1 MRRLLP
7 TALGALALLA
17 APAGA
22 IDLTG
27 YWQQTKHSTCV
38 GLTAAGE
45 KVAIKNK
52 DMLFSELRITQSGVG
67 LYFEIE
73 PYFWRHEGLVYGE
86 PGGTTGQ
93 GILQRCRADTPMGDP
108 SITYRISKAQTFPVS
123 SQGVS
128 GKMTTLYVYGGVDR
142 TYSCTI
148 NWERVSLVDPESAPC
163 P

>member
-7 TALGALALLA
+7 ALVALALLA

-27 YWQQTKHSTCV
+27 SWQQTKHSTCV
-38 GLTAAGE
+38 GLDAAGE
-45 KVAIKNK
+45 KVAIKNN
-52 DMLFSELRITQSGVG
+52 DRVFPHLRITQSGVD

-73 PYFWRHEGLVYGE
+73 SYFWRFEGLVYGE

-123 SQGVS
+123 SKGVS
-128 GKMTTLYVYGGVDR
+128 GKLTALYVYGGVDS

-148 NWERVSLVDPESAPC
+148 TFERFSLVDPGSAPC